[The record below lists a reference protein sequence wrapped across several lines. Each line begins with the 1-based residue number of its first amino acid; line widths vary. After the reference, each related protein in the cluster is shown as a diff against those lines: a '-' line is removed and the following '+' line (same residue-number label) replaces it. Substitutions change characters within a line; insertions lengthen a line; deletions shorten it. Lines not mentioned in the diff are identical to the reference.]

1 MNNASRVIVRLMR
14 ENEQLRLEIGQYRIV
29 HFGRAAEPQSPFP
42 LLTGSE
48 ILAVLHPG
56 DRGAR

>member
-1 MNNASRVIVRLMR
+1 MR